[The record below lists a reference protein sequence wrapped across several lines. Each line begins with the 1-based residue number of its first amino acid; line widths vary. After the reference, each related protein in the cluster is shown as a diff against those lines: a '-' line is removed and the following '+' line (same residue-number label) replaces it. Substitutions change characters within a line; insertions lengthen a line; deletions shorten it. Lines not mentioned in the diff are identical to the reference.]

1 MLSDQSVD
9 RRWLVRKLNNNKI
22 LLVADLHLGFDVEWF
37 GRGLW
42 TKKPNWSLEIIND
55 LKKDILK
62 LRPSH
67 LIICGDLEHQFRLR
81 KPEEGENSEIHL
93 SEEVRNS
100 ILNEFKTEIL
110 GIPDMQVILVQGEN
124 DNTFYEELEDS
135 CLILPSE
142 GKSLFNNQLGVFH
155 GHLPPYKEVV
165 FASEIILGH
174 LHPEIEI
181 QDDLQIRHKFP
192 VFLKLQIPREDL
204 FSLFHFP
211 FELEEIGM
219 IDTVPITILPTYN
232 HFLTG
237 YVMNIVGGG
246 KKRHKLF
253 PVLRSLLHHPN
264 AQIQMTD
271 GIDLGLLSDI

>member
-100 ILNEFKTEIL
+100 ILNEF
-110 GIPDMQVILVQGEN
+110 
-124 DNTFYEELEDS
+124 
-135 CLILPSE
+135 
-142 GKSLFNNQLGVFH
+142 
-155 GHLPPYKEVV
+155 
-165 FASEIILGH
+165 
-174 LHPEIEI
+174 
-181 QDDLQIRHKFP
+181 
-192 VFLKLQIPREDL
+192 
-204 FSLFHFP
+204 
-211 FELEEIGM
+211 
-219 IDTVPITILPTYN
+219 
-232 HFLTG
+232 
-237 YVMNIVGGG
+237 
-246 KKRHKLF
+246 
-253 PVLRSLLHHPN
+253 
-264 AQIQMTD
+264 
-271 GIDLGLLSDI
+271 